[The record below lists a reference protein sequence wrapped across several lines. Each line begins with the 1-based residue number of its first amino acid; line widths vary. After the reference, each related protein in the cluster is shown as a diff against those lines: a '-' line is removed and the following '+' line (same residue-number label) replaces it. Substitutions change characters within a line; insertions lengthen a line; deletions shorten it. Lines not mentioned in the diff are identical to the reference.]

1 MENKETVNQET
12 NGATPQAEAKT
23 FSQDELNAIVRDSL
37 DRERAKYAGFD
48 DFKAKAEKYD
58 QMEEA
63 NKTELQK
70 ATEKAEKLENEL
82 NALKTAEAIRAI
94 RDKVAQATGVPAN
107 LLSGET
113 EDLCTEQANAI
124 LSFKSATPYPTVK
137 DGGEVQINNKLDAK
151 SAFKEWASAIND

>member
-1 MENKETVNQET
+1 MANETVKQE
-12 NGATPQAEAKT
+12 NATDVKDAGEKTFTQAE
-23 FSQDELNAIVRDSL
+23 LNQIVQERL
-37 DRERAKYAGFD
+37 QREREKYAD
-48 DFKAKAEKYD
+48 YESMKEKASRLD
-58 QMEEA
+58 QIEEDA
-63 NKTELQK
+63 KSELQK
-70 ATEKAEKLENEL
+70 AQEKAEKLQAEL
-82 NALKTAEAIRAI
+82 SAVKHAEEIRTI